1 MTEYK
6 ENNGE
11 QPQVTGS
18 HEEPNSGGIPAVEI
32 KAQPVVAEEGQ
43 PAVENFSAAEPEQ
56 HPLRVYDIIYGTL
69 FEPVKT
75 MKMIVQKPPVGTTVI
90 IIVLL
95 SLVEL
100 LTGLYTSTRGGPSN
114 LGLDMG
120 MPFRQ
125 AMEFSRA
132 LRAAAPVLAVLGV
145 LFYFIK
151 WFFYSALLHLLAEFF
166 GGQGKA
172 RTVFTVYGLA
182 SLPTVFFIPLNV
194 LAILLFP
201 SVSTAVTTIAGL
213 GVFIWGVILLTIGLR
228 EAHQMSTGRT
238 LAVIFTPM
246 VTALVLVVISVVG
259 LMSVISSFIPTTW

>member
-6 ENNGE
+6 ENNRE
-11 QPQVTGS
+11 QPEVTGS
-18 HEEPNSGGIPAVEI
+18 HEGPNSGGVPAVEI
-32 KAQPVVAEEGQ
+32 EAQPAADQEGNSEAEN
-43 PAVENFSAAEPEQ
+43 PSAAEPEQ
-56 HPLRVYDIIYGTL
+56 HPLRVYDIIYGIL

-90 IIVLL
+90 IIILL

-100 LTGLYTSTRGGPSN
+100 LTELYTSTRGGPSN
-114 LGLDMG
+114 LGLDLG

-125 AMEFSRA
+125 AMDFSQA

-172 RTVFTVYGLA
+172 KTVFTVYGLA

-201 SVSTAVTTIAGL
+201 SSFTAVTTIAGL

-228 EAHQMSTGRT
+228 EAHQISTGRT
-238 LAVIFTPM
+238 LVVIFTP
-246 VTALVLVVISVVG
+246 VVAALVLVGIGVVG